1 MYNSSFARLV
11 TNSYEIFYDRTR
23 KMWPFNTGDFFIEV
37 TARAGVIAYT
47 IISRVSIIYGSWMF
61 WHFLLIAGCSL
72 ALKAK
77 DDTRLHYTYIVEFVH
92 CDTRVFQHPHVC
104 PVLHV
109 SLCAS
114 TSHVCSVLH
123 VSLCTSTSH
132 VCPVLHVSL
141 YTSTWRVCPVLHVS
155 LCTSTSHV
163 CPVLH
168 VSLCTST
175 WHDYFFKVFQSDE
188 L

>member
-1 MYNSSFARLV
+1 LPGEPNKNQRLHAACNFSSDIVHFTIWCIIELVCGACKSSMYNSSLARLV

-37 TARAGVIAYT
+37 TARAGVIVYT

-77 DDTRLHYTYIVEFVH
+77 DDTRLHYTYIVEIVH

-109 SLCAS
+109 SLC
-114 TSHVCSVLH
+114 
-123 VSLCTSTSH
+123 TSTSH
-132 VCPVLHVSL
+132 ACPVLHVRDMTIFPMCS
-141 YTSTWRVCPVLHVS
+141 SPMN
-155 LCTSTSHV
+155 
-163 CPVLH
+163 
-168 VSLCTST
+168 
-175 WHDYFFKVFQSDE
+175 FKQK
-188 L
+188 

>member
-11 TNSYEIFYDRTR
+11 TNLYEIFYDRTR
-23 KMWPFNTGDFFIEV
+23 KMWAFNTGDFFIEV
-37 TARAGVIAYT
+37 TTRAVVIVHVYT

-77 DDTRLHYTYIVEFVH
+77 DDTRLHYTYIVEVVH

-109 SLCAS
+109 SLC
-114 TSHVCSVLH
+114 
-123 VSLCTSTSH
+123 TSTSPAGADPGFQVRGGAH
-132 VCPVLHVSL
+132 LKQL
-141 YTSTWRVCPVLHVS
+141 RRAGGGAKILG
-155 LCTSTSHV
+155 
-163 CPVLH
+163 
-168 VSLCTST
+168 
-175 WHDYFFKVFQSDE
+175 YFVWKITILRQKIIFFPN
-188 L
+188 